1 MEAKIISLKCSSC
14 SGLLQVNERFDKIT
28 CTYCGSEQLIIKSE
42 NNNVSLKKI
51 EDKLSSVTSSSN
63 KTAAELAIT
72 RLEKDLKLATFEYD
86 DSFGELDKKTVAA
99 RDKIVSYEGIQI
111 ICGIG
116 FFASVFL
123 MGANWILAS
132 VVIGLPV
139 AGICRHQIKS
149 IEKELENLKKKYVP
163 KHQELVK
170 QIYEMRESLEKN
182 LEIVK

>member
-1 MEAKIISLKCSSC
+1 MEAKIISLKCSNC
-14 SGLLQVNERFDKIT
+14 SGLLQVNKRLDKII

-42 NNNVSLKKI
+42 NNNISLKKI
-51 EDKLSSVTSSSN
+51 EDKLSSVASSSS

-72 RLEKDLKLATFEYD
+72 RLEKDLKLAAFEYD

-99 RDKIVSYEGIQI
+99 RDKISTYEGIQI

-116 FFASVFL
+116 FLASVIL
-123 MGANWILAS
+123 MGADWILIS

-139 AGICRHQIKS
+139 AALCHSQIKS
-149 IEKELENLKKKYVP
+149 IKKELENLKKKYVP
-163 KHQELVK
+163 RHQKLVK
-170 QIYEMRESLEKN
+170 QIYDMRESLEKN